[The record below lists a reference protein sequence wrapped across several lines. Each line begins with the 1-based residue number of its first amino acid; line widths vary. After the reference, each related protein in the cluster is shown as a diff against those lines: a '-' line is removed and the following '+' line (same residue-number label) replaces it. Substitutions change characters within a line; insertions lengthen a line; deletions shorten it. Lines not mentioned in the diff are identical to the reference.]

1 MNKLGFFVFALTV
14 VLALITVTLPGGARA
29 VPDLED
35 AVNVAEALKMLER
48 VDKFYSTM
56 GRPR

>member
-35 AVNVAEALKMLER
+35 AVKMLER
-48 VDKFYSTM
+48 IDKFYSTM